1 MFQTEEIEDRR
12 WYGKRNRN
20 RNDIAK
26 NQNTKMDRGEPQ
38 RITGVT
44 ETRNLEHCYLYK
56 MKTRYRQ
63 ESIHCSNILSFI
75 VSPNSQSFPF
85 SLSLDT

>member
-1 MFQTEEIEDRR
+1 
-12 WYGKRNRN
+12 
-20 RNDIAK
+20 
-26 NQNTKMDRGEPQ
+26 MDRGEPQ

-63 ESIHCSNILSFI
+63 ESSGKNGLKEVKNI
-75 VSPNSQSFPF
+75 VG
-85 SLSLDT
+85 DTEISTVLLIMADINPYTIMT